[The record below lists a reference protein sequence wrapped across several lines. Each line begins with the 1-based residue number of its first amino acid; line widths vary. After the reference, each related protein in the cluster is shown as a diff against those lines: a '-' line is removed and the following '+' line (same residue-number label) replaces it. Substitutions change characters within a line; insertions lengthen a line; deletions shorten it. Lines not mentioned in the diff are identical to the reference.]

1 MRKTNQEAFNLS
13 KQIAKERNAMRM
25 SQQKEIAHFA
35 KKWQQAEK
43 DNDLLERRV
52 LSKDPDILH
61 IN

>member
-1 MRKTNQEAFNLS
+1 MRKTSQEAFQLN
-13 KQIAKERNAMRM
+13 KQLVKERNEMRK
-25 SQQKEIAHFA
+25 SQQKEIQHFA
-35 KKWQQAEK
+35 KKRQHEIR